1 MDNGGEYM
9 FLEKDKNAETASE
22 ENTETI
28 STKIQ
33 SEELNPKDDQVE
45 QAQDEMSPT
54 NKDVIHEELA
64 EEPGAQVKETEETP
78 SEDASFL
85 LAEEKKEV
93 ATSKKTTKIKKPAP
107 AKVKNA
113 KVPKPVKPK
122 KETKPIVISEEEIAF
137 QKEKEEKIRRL
148 KRIKRIKRR
157 QFFTNIKNK
166 MNMWLD
172 KYMLR
177 KYNKT
182 FADINVT
189 EVREKLRSKRTWIE
203 WFNNL
208 FGFEE
213 GIDILDQDAV
223 LFRKNCVIK
232 RIIFI
237 ANLFLIAIIT
247 FTVNVNF
254 IVSLAIL
261 IPSILVNGYLK
272 RTIYDEPRNP
282 IRQQVAMYLA
292 SSYIFLLSI
301 GIYIKLKLDATAA
314 VEAANAIIGTSG
326 YTDALLKSEV
336 YGSIANAGYIVIF
349 FAIAIIG
356 LYQSRKL
363 MSTMF
368 KWIFAGVILI
378 NLTVLHPVY
387 LYVTDIG
394 DFFRFFWSE
403 AFRDIVIRLIILLMF
418 MLVIYATASIAES
431 ISKNRL
437 EELVKRQRL
446 EIEFARVVG
455 NVFNVINV
463 FNESNQNETIESVY
477 CKAEMVREFSKMM
490 KIDDDKIDDL
500 YDFSVIHIKNRNKLT
515 FDEYKNKRNLEDS
528 DYTDIQFRT
537 NIGLKL
543 VRRLEIV
550 QVAEDAI
557 RAHFEKWENMS
568 VIEKYKSP
576 NFTQEEQ
583 MILIIDFYDALRSNR
598 SYKSTS
604 KHKQSVDLISRMYF
618 DYFNPAILEMFK
630 RHSDEFSEIY
640 LKYNKV
646 EEEIK

>member
-1 MDNGGEYM
+1 M
-9 FLEKDKNAETASE
+9 FIEKEKDQLQVVE
-22 ENTETI
+22 EPIMNQVI
-28 STKIQ
+28 DKKD
-33 SEELNPKDDQVE
+33 EEVVSQVE
-45 QAQDEMSPT
+45 VNKEVIEESTSAAEPTITKEQTQAAPTGVADFSNVIEPVIVTEDQNKSPKT
-54 NKDVIHEELA
+54 DK
-64 EEPGAQVKETEETP
+64 QKKVKV
-78 SEDASFL
+78 
-85 LAEEKKEV
+85 KKE
-93 ATSKKTTKIKKPAP
+93 
-107 AKVKNA
+107 KV
-113 KVPKPVKPK
+113 
-122 KETKPIVISEEEIAF
+122 VIIDEEALALE
-137 QKEKEEKIRRL
+137 KEKEEKIRRA
-148 KRIKRIKRR
+148 KRIKRLKRK
-157 QFFTNIKNK
+157 QFFASVKHK
-166 MNMWLD
+166 FQMWLD

-189 EVREKLRSKRTWIE
+189 EVREKLKSKRTWVE

-261 IPSILVNGYLK
+261 IPSILVNRYLK
-272 RTIYDEPRNP
+272 RTIYEEPSNP
-282 IRQQVAMYLA
+282 VRQQVAMYLA

-301 GIYIKLKLDATAA
+301 GIYIKLKLDATTAIT
-314 VEAANAIIGTSG
+314 AANSIIGTAG
-326 YTDALLKSEV
+326 YQAALEKAEML
-336 YGSIANAGYIVIF
+336 GSIANAGYIVIF

-363 MSTMF
+363 MDTMF

-387 LYVTDIG
+387 NYVSDVG
-394 DFFRFFWSE
+394 DFFRFFGSE
-403 AFRDIVIRLIILLMF
+403 AFRDIIIRLAILLMF
-418 MLVIYATASIAES
+418 MLVVYATASIAES

-437 EELVKRQRL
+437 EELMKRQRL
-446 EIEFARVVG
+446 ELEFARVVG

-463 FNESNQNETIESVY
+463 FNESNRNETVDSVY

-490 KIDDDKIDDL
+490 KLDEDKVDDL
-500 YDFSVIHIKNRNKLT
+500 YDFSVIHVKNRNKLT
-515 FDEYKNKRNLEDS
+515 FDEFKNKRNLDDT

-537 NIGLKL
+537 NIGLRV
-543 VRRLEIV
+543 VRRLEMV
-550 QVAEDAI
+550 QIAEDAI
-557 RAHFEKWENMS
+557 RAHFEKWESLN
-568 VIEKYKSP
+568 VIEKYKGSH
-576 NFTQEEQ
+576 FSQEEQ
-583 MILIIDFYDALRSNR
+583 MVLLIDFYDALRSTRN
-598 SYKSTS
+598 YKSTMR
-604 KHKQSVDLISRMYF
+604 HKPSVDLLSRMFF
-618 DYFNPAILEMFK
+618 DFFNPAILEMFK

-640 LKYNKV
+640 TKYNIV
-646 EEEIK
+646 EEENIT